1 MKKLMSLSISLL
13 IVLSA
18 VYVPFGSAYAAGSG
32 SVAYHEDGQLF
43 NDSLTDDTDYGFSDS
58 VTKTYKG
65 AKYYTRGKQL
75 YQLYKTQL
83 EQRKSSIV
91 VHLLAK
97 SAFSTSA
104 TLRIMQIYDLEDE
117 LLSCAASDQLSQSGT
132 DGDYLRWSTIGWNA
146 TYQLDNIDGYY
157 FYTFRFNYN
166 YLETDEQEKQ
176 IKSEISKF
184 ISSLDTNSLSDYEII
199 KRIHDYICSKTT
211 YCYDALD
218 GNYEDF
224 LYAYSPYGALIK
236 GSCVCQG
243 YARAFYRICEELG
256 YNCRVMTSEYSS
268 SGGLFAIPD
277 TGHAWNL
284 VEVNGKYYFVDATW
298 DDEFGDKG
306 YDNKKYTFLLVNDS
320 TIKSYDSGKE
330 HTPSNDYDNDY
341 YRNKYQANIDTENYD
356 SSDKT
361 LLSNCTV
368 TLSKSSYTYS
378 GKALTPSV
386 SVISPDGSELDAD
399 AYSVSYSSNTNTGI
413 ATVKISADGS
423 VTHRQFSIKPQK
435 MGKMWLKSG
444 TKTTLAMTLCWN
456 PRDGKPDGYYIQQYK
471 DGKWSWIKTVSGT
484 SASFTSLSPATT
496 YSFRVRA
503 YKNYGSRRIYGDFSP
518 VYTNTTLPKKPT
530 LTLKTSNKTITAS
543 WKKVRASGYEIQ
555 RSTSNKFGDNTT
567 TYLASR
573 DTASKKFKK
582 LKKGR
587 IYYIRVRA
595 YKTYNGH
602 RYYSAWSKTKSI
614 KCK

>member
-1 MKKLMSLSISLL
+1 MKKLLSLTIALL
-13 IVLSA
+13 LMLSA
-18 VYVPFGSAYAAGSG
+18 VYVPFDAVYAAGSG
-32 SVAYHEDGQLF
+32 SVAYHEDGMLL
-43 NDSLTDDTDYGFSDS
+43 NDAAEDTDNSIPDS
-58 VTKTYKG
+58 VVKTYKG
-65 AKYYTRGKQL
+65 VKYYTKGKQL

-83 EQRKSSIV
+83 EQRQSTV
-91 VHLLAK
+91 TVHLLTK
-97 SAFSTSA
+97 SAFSSRA
-104 TLRIMQIYDLEDE
+104 TLRLMQLYDLEDE
-117 LLSCAASDQLSQSGT
+117 LLNNAASDQLSQSGT
-132 DGDYLRWSTIGWNA
+132 DGDYLRWSTVGWEA
-146 TYQLDNIDGYY
+146 QYQLNYIDGYH
-157 FYTFRFNYN
+157 FYTFKFNYT

-176 IKSEISKF
+176 IKSAISKF
-184 ISSLDTNSLSDYEII
+184 LSSLDTGSLSDYEII
-199 KRIHDYICSKTT
+199 KRVHDYICSNTS
-211 YCYDALD
+211 YCYDALE
-218 GNYEDF
+218 GNTADY
-224 LYAYSPYGALIK
+224 LYAYSPYGALVK

-256 YNCRVMTSEYSS
+256 YNCRLMYSEYSS
-268 SGGLFAIPD
+268 SGGLFAVPD

-284 VEVNGKYYFVDATW
+284 VEINGKYYYVDATW
-298 DDEFGDKG
+298 ADELGDRG
-306 YDNKKYTFLLVNDS
+306 DADKKYTFLLVNDQ
-320 TIKSYDSGKE
+320 TIRSLDSGKE
-330 HTPSNDYDNDY
+330 HTPSNDFDNDY
-341 YRNKYQANIDTENYD
+341 YKNQYQAKIDTENYD
-356 SSDKT
+356 STDKT

-368 TLSKSSYTYS
+368 SLSKSSYTYT

-386 SVISPDGSELDAD
+386 SVVSPDGSELDAD

-413 ATVKISADGS
+413 ATVKISAGGS

-444 TKTTLAMTLCWN
+444 SKTTSSMTLCWN
-456 PRDGKPDGYYIQQYK
+456 AKDGKPDGYYIQQYK
-471 DGKWSWIKTVSGT
+471 GGKWSWIKTVTGT
-484 SASFTSLSPATT
+484 SASITSLSPATT

-530 LTLKTSNKTITAS
+530 LTLKTSNKNITAS

-555 RSTSNKFGDNTT
+555 RSTRKNFKNAT
-567 TYLASR
+567 TYIVASG
-573 DTASKKFKK
+573 DKTSKKFKN

-587 IYYIRVRA
+587 VYYIRVRA